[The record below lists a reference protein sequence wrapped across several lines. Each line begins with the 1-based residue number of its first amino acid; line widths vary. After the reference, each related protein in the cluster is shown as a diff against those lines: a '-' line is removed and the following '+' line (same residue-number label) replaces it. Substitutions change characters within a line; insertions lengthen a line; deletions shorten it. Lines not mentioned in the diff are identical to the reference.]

1 MSKRNM
7 PSAINIAKHWYDE
20 LLERC
25 GKLTNEDGYL
35 LCFSCQE
42 ANIALER
49 AHILAKIEG
58 GDDSLDNLHLLCPYC
73 HRDTESISGELYWIY
88 MKRAAKSRHHDS
100 LIQRVQD
107 IKQMVEGG
115 RIKELP
121 AWLIEVITKNNL
133 TT

>member
-1 MSKRNM
+1 MPKRNM
-7 PSAINIAKHWYDE
+7 PSASNIAKHWYDE

-42 ANIALER
+42 ANIELER
-49 AHILAKIEG
+49 AHILAKSEG
-58 GDDSLDNLHLLCPYC
+58 GDDSIDNLHLLCPHC

-88 MKRAAKSRHHDS
+88 MKRPAKSRHHHL

-107 IKQMVEGG
+107 IKMMVEDG
-115 RIKELP
+115 RLEDLP
-121 AWLIEVITKNNL
+121 ADIIEIIANNNL
-133 TT
+133 N